1 MDEIK
6 TIDIFAKP
14 QRDAS
19 GKFVKGN
26 TLTPPDNSRPC
37 IYCTNREEILK
48 KIQLFSLWT
57 QGKLPDKKLH
67 MPYIEDLVDEDFLD
81 VVYDTFLNWVDE
93 KNEHVK
99 ENHADLIQT
108 YKKLFT
114 RQRGMLLKRTLSQ
127 NATGAI
133 FQLKVNHGY
142 IETEKR
148 ILAGDQNNP
157 VREKLEIEITQAKK
171 YE

>member
-1 MDEIK
+1 MDTLK

-14 QRDAS
+14 QRDAQ
-19 GKFVKGN
+19 GKFIKGN
-26 TLTPPDNSRPC
+26 TQSEGNVCEYC
-37 IYCTNREEILK
+37 IREEEILK
-48 KIQLFSLWT
+48 KIELFSLWT
-57 QGKLPDKKLH
+57 RGKLPDKKLH

-81 VVYDTFLNWVDE
+81 VLYDTFLNWVDE
-93 KNEHVK
+93 KNEHAK
-99 ENHADLIQT
+99 QKHGRLIQT
-108 YKKLFT
+108 YKKLFS